1 MISLI
6 LIFIY
11 SSGAASQDLAT
22 IRAPDTCGTQYSK
35 HIHSLRKRQ
44 ALLNLS
50 NRLRRVQTLRTRP
63 AAVQDGVAPV
73 QAHAVVE
80 LIQPLTGRFIARVGD
95 PAVGLEEDG
104 RAEVLLAVPPV

>member
-11 SSGAASQDLAT
+11 SSGAYYSQDLAT
-22 IRAPDTCGTQYSK
+22 IRAPDTHGTQYSK

-50 NRLRRVQTLRTRP
+50 DRLRRVQTLRTRP

-80 LIQPLTGRFIARVGD
+80 GFFALGGAFVA
-95 PAVGLEEDG
+95 
-104 RAEVLLAVPPV
+104 

>member
-35 HIHSLRKRQ
+35 QIHSLRKRQ

-50 NRLRRVQTLRTRP
+50 DRLRGVQSLRTRP

-80 LIQPLTGRFIARVGD
+80 GFFALGGAFVA
-95 PAVGLEEDG
+95 
-104 RAEVLLAVPPV
+104 

>member
-11 SSGAASQDLAT
+11 SSGAPSQDLAT
-22 IRAPDTCGTQYSK
+22 IRAPDTRGTQYSK

-63 AAVQDGVAPV
+63 AAVEDSVASV

-80 LIQPLTGRFIARVGD
+80 GFFALGGAFVA
-95 PAVGLEEDG
+95 
-104 RAEVLLAVPPV
+104 